1 MGLGIKRSN
10 RFCTKKFQPA
20 ISGYHCAPMC
30 IYRSHHTNAG
40 SSAPFMQI
48 IFHIGAHHT
57 DEGLLLSSL
66 RANAEA
72 LEAQRILVPDQAKYR
87 TVLSDTLQK
96 LRGNLASPEL
106 QDAVLDT
113 ILEEADGDRV
123 IFSNENFSCMPSV
136 IFNDGTLYDRLPKRI
151 SWLRN
156 VFPDFDVTIAMG
168 LRDPATLVPEAYSK
182 LRDVAPFREWLDK
195 IDLSSL
201 SWHRVITDLR
211 DALPDTPLL
220 LWCNEDTPL
229 LWPEII
235 QALTAHPESMTLE
248 AQDTLLS
255 TIMSKTG
262 LQRMRAYLASS
273 PPKTNEHRRRVVAA
287 FLDKFAREEAMV
299 DEIDLE
305 GWTEEVMDP
314 LSERYEADVDVIAA
328 MPGVRFLLP

>member
-1 MGLGIKRSN
+1 MHIV
-10 RFCTKKFQPA
+10 
-20 ISGYHCAPMC
+20 
-30 IYRSHHTNAG
+30 
-40 SSAPFMQI
+40 
-48 IFHIGAHHT
+48 FHIGVHHT
-57 DEGLLLSSL
+57 DEGLLLRSL
-66 RANAEA
+66 RANADA
-72 LEAQRILVPDQAKYR
+72 LERARILVPDQSKYR

-96 LRGNLASPEL
+96 LRGNLASQEL
-106 QDAVLDT
+106 QDVVLDT
-113 ILEEADGDRV
+113 ILEDSEGDRV
-123 IFSNENFSCMPSV
+123 VFSSENFPCMPSV
-136 IFNDGTLYDRLPKRI
+136 IFNDGTLYNRLPKRI

-182 LRDVAPFREWLDK
+182 LRDVPPFRDWLDQ

-211 DALPDTPLL
+211 EVLPETPLL

-229 LWPEII
+229 LWPEIV
-235 QALTAHPESMTLE
+235 QALTAHPDGMTLE
-248 AQDTLLS
+248 AQDTLLA
-255 TIMSKTG
+255 TIMSETG
-262 LQRMRAYLASS
+262 LQRMRAYLAAT
-273 PPKTNEHRRRVVAA
+273 PPKSPEHRRRVVAA

-314 LSERYEADVDVIAA
+314 LSERYEADVDVITA

>member
-1 MGLGIKRSN
+1 
-10 RFCTKKFQPA
+10 
-20 ISGYHCAPMC
+20 
-30 IYRSHHTNAG
+30 
-40 SSAPFMQI
+40 
-48 IFHIGAHHT
+48 
-57 DEGLLLSSL
+57 
-66 RANAEA
+66 
-72 LEAQRILVPDQAKYR
+72 
-87 TVLSDTLQK
+87 
-96 LRGNLASPEL
+96 
-106 QDAVLDT
+106 
-113 ILEEADGDRV
+113 LEEADGDRV

-235 QALTAHPESMTLE
+235 QALTAHPESMTFE

-255 TIMSKTG
+255 TIMSETG